1 MVSAPLERA
10 HAAGVLSHR
19 LRPWQ
24 LTVSLRSDTAIA
36 CGRRDPDLSEWTET
50 LFVEQRRLWPVW
62 LAVAFGTGVACYF
75 ALPIEPPIWTGIA
88 ALAAVVPACWLLRG
102 RDALLAAGILL
113 AAIAAGFLAGQI
125 RTAQFDGRM
134 LPAPIERALF
144 VGVIDQIELQP
155 AGQRVTLRE
164 VDIKDL
170 PRDATPA
177 RIRVKTVV
185 AQPELRIGQ
194 KVGGVATLSAPA
206 GPAEPGAFNFRRQ
219 AFFDELGATGFGYG
233 RLKILKEPEG
243 TRIGGAALTVA
254 DRIHATRAAIAQ
266 RIRSQLPE
274 ATGAIAIALTV
285 GDQTALRAADLNAMR
300 DSGLAHLLSIS
311 GLHIAI
317 AAGLFFFGLRFAL
330 AFVPWVALRYPVK
343 KWAAALAIVAAV
355 LYAGLA
361 GWTPPTQRSLVMWGM
376 VFLAII
382 LDRSPISLQ
391 LVAWAAAL
399 ILMFQPET
407 LLGASFQMS
416 FAAVFA
422 LVVVFDRL
430 GPWFAARRQAW
441 GEGATWDAKLFAI
454 IGNACLWLATT
465 VVTSFIAGLA
475 TLPFAL
481 FHFDRLSSYGV
492 FANAIAVPLTAFWIM
507 PTAALSLLLMP
518 FGLEGWALQVMGWGC
533 DVLLWVA
540 HWVADWPGAIAVLP
554 SMPTLALPI
563 VGIGLLWLGMTRG
576 RWRGLGAA
584 AIVVAIAAAWM
595 VPRPDVL
602 ISPSGKLV
610 AFRTPDGDLMLSSN
624 RAERLVR
631 ETWLRRNGQ
640 IRFDDIGD
648 LQGSQEWLRCNETA
662 CDYAGRI
669 RVVLSDAPAA
679 CNELELTVVP
689 RAIAVGCS
697 DSAVDQKDLA
707 ARGAH
712 AIYFKNDGIEIVDT
726 ASIIGKRPWALPS
739 LAVDDVGTDQ

>member
-1 MVSAPLERA
+1 LATDRTPASLLHLSRA
-10 HAAGVLSHR
+10 ARRGPATWGPRLSQ
-19 LRPWQ
+19 W
-24 LTVSLRSDTAIA
+24 I
-36 CGRRDPDLSEWTET
+36 EN
-50 LFVEQRRLWPVW
+50 LFADQRRLWPVW
-62 LAVAFGTGVACYF
+62 LAVAFGTGVASYF
-75 ALPIEPPIWTGIA
+75 ALPVEPPIWIGAGALATGIVA
-88 ALAAVVPACWLLRG
+88 CLWLRGHDAVLAAC
-102 RDALLAAGILL
+102 ILL
-113 AAIAAGFLAGQI
+113 AAVAAGFLAGQV
-125 RTAQFDGRM
+125 RTAQFEGRM

-144 VGVIDQIELQP
+144 VGVVDEIELMP
-155 AGQRVTLRE
+155 AGQRVTLRD
-164 VDIKDL
+164 VDIKDQ
-170 PRDATPA
+170 PRNATPP
-177 RIRVKTVV
+177 RIRIRTVV

-194 KVGGVATLSAPA
+194 KVGGVASLAAPA

-219 AFFDELGATGFGYG
+219 AFFDDLGATGFGFG
-233 RLKILKEPEG
+233 RLKILKEPKES
-243 TRIGGAALTVA
+243 RFGGVTLAIA
-254 DRIHATRAAIAQ
+254 DWIDATRSAIAQ
-266 RIRSQLPE
+266 RIRGQLPE

-330 AFVPWVALRYPVK
+330 AFVPWIALRYPVK
-343 KWAAALAIVAAV
+343 KWAAALAIVAAA

-376 VFLAII
+376 AFLAII

-391 LVAWAAAL
+391 LVAWAAVA
-399 ILMFQPET
+399 ILLFQPDT

-430 GPWFAARRQAW
+430 GPWFAARRQSW
-441 GEGATWDAKLFAI
+441 GEGASWDAKLFAVV
-454 IGNACLWLATT
+454 GNALLWLTT
-465 VVTSFIAGLA
+465 TIVTSFIASLA

-481 FHFDRLSSYGV
+481 FHFDRLSNYGV

-507 PTAALSLLLMP
+507 PFAALSLLLMP
-518 FGLEGWALQVMGWGC
+518 FGLEALPLQVMGWGC
-533 DVLLWVA
+533 DALLWVA

-554 SMPTLALPI
+554 SMPSLALSI

-576 RWRGLGAA
+576 RWRALGAA
-584 AIVVAIAAAWM
+584 AIVAALTSAF
-595 VPRPDVL
+595 VVQRPDIL

-610 AFRTPDGDLMLSSN
+610 AFRSPDGDLILSSN

-640 IRFDDIGD
+640 IRFDDVGD
-648 LQGSQEWLRCNETA
+648 LDGSEPWLRCDAGT
-662 CDYAGRI
+662 CDYAGRV
-669 RVVLSDAPAA
+669 RVYLSEAPSECPDA
-679 CNELELTVVP
+679 ELAIVP
-689 RAIAVGCS
+689 RAVVPACRT
-697 DSAVDQKDLA
+697 SAIDQADLA

-712 AIYFKNDGIEIVDT
+712 AIYLKEGAIEIVDA
-726 ASIIGKRPWALPS
+726 ASTIGERPWRAPALS
-739 LAVDDVGTDQ
+739 VNDAGSDQ

>member
-1 MVSAPLERA
+1 M
-10 HAAGVLSHR
+10 
-19 LRPWQ
+19 
-24 LTVSLRSDTAIA
+24 
-36 CGRRDPDLSEWTET
+36 TET

-75 ALPIEPPIWTGIA
+75 ALPIEPPIWVGIV
-88 ALAAVVPACWLLRG
+88 ALAVVVPACWLLRG

-113 AAIAAGFLAGQI
+113 AAVAAGFLAGQI

-170 PRDATPA
+170 PREATPA

-219 AFFDELGATGFGYG
+219 AFFDDLGATGFGYG
-233 RLKILKEPEG
+233 RLKILKEPED
-243 TRIGGAALTVA
+243 TRFGGVAFAIA

-343 KWAAALAIVAAV
+343 KWAAALAILAAV

-422 LVVVFDRL
+422 LVVVFERL

-465 VVTSFIAGLA
+465 IVTSFIAGLA

-518 FGLEGWALQVMGWGC
+518 FGLEAWPLQAMGWGC
-533 DVLLWVA
+533 DLLLWVA

-554 SMPTLALPI
+554 AMPTMVLP
-563 VGIGLLWLGMTRG
+563 VVAIGLLWLGMARG
-576 RWRGLGAA
+576 RWRCVGRGGHRCRHRLGVDGAA
-584 AIVVAIAAAWM
+584 PGR
-595 VPRPDVL
+595 PR
-602 ISPSGKLV
+602 
-610 AFRTPDGDLMLSSN
+610 F
-624 RAERLVR
+624 AERQAGR
-631 ETWLRRNGQ
+631 
-640 IRFDDIGD
+640 IP
-648 LQGSQEWLRCNETA
+648 
-662 CDYAGRI
+662 YAGRRSHAQLKPRGAAGARDLAAPQRPDPLRRYRRSPRFGGVAALQRGGVRLCGAHTRSRCRTHQRI
-669 RVVLSDAPAA
+669 AASLSS
-679 CNELELTVVP
+679 TIVP
-689 RAIAVGCS
+689 RAIAVGCP
-697 DSAVDQKDLA
+697 DGTVDQADLA

-712 AIYFKNDGIEIVDT
+712 AIYLSDDGIEIVDA
-726 ASIIGKRPWALPS
+726 ASIIGKRPWAPPS

>member
-1 MVSAPLERA
+1 V
-10 HAAGVLSHR
+10 AGGPELS
-19 LRPWQ
+19 Q
-24 LTVSLRSDTAIA
+24 
-36 CGRRDPDLSEWTET
+36 WTET

-75 ALPIEPPIWTGIA
+75 ALPIEPPIWDGMV
-88 ALAAVVPACWLLRG
+88 ALAAVVSACWLLRK
-102 RDALLAAGILL
+102 RDLMLAAGILL
-113 AAIAAGFLAGQI
+113 AAVAAGFVAGQL

-219 AFFDELGATGFGYG
+219 AYFDDLGATGFGYG
-233 RLKILKEPEG
+233 RLKILKEPEDN
-243 TRIGGAALTVA
+243 RFGGIITAIT
-254 DRIHATRAAIAQ
+254 DRIHATRVAIAQ

-343 KWAAALAIVAAV
+343 KWAAVLAIIAAV

-361 GWTPPTQRSLVMWGM
+361 GWTPPTQRSLLMTGIAL
-376 VFLAII
+376 LAIL

-399 ILMFQPET
+399 ILIFQPET

-441 GEGATWDAKLFAI
+441 GEGATWDSKLFAV

-465 VVTSFIAGLA
+465 IVTSFIAGLA

-492 FANAIAVPLTAFWIM
+492 LANAIAVPLTAFWIM

-518 FGLEGWALQVMGWGC
+518 FGLEGWALQMMGWGC
-533 DVLLWVA
+533 DLLLWVA

-554 SMPTLALPI
+554 SMPALVLP
-563 VGIGLLWLGMTRG
+563 VVAIGLLWLGMVRG
-576 RWRGLGAA
+576 RWRALGAG
-584 AIVVAIAAAWM
+584 AIAITIASAWM

-602 ISPSGKLV
+602 VSPSGKLV
-610 AFRTPDGDLMLSSN
+610 AFRTPDGTLMLNSN

-640 IRFDDIGD
+640 IRFDDISD
-648 LQGSQEWLRCNETA
+648 LQGSEEWLRCNETV
-662 CDYAGRI
+662 CDYQGRV
-669 RVVLSDAPAA
+669 RVVLSDSSADCSEP
-679 CNELELTVVP
+679 ELTIVP
-689 RAIAVGCS
+689 RAVAVGCP
-697 DSAVDQKDLA
+697 DGTVDQSDLA
-707 ARGAH
+707 TRGAR
-712 AIYFKNDGIEIVDT
+712 AIYLKDNGIEIVDA
-726 ASIIGKRPWALPS
+726 ASTIGKRPWAPPA